1 MATFTKDQAV
11 SIGGKVWEKGA
22 IVRVYLNE
30 AGFMKLADL
39 AGLTSE
45 ITKFVGTGKSGSG
58 NHPAIAYINKNKLW
72 LNVESGKL
80 ESDKATVSA
89 FLKEYINN

>member
-11 SIGGKVWEKGA
+11 QVGGKVWEKGA

-30 AGFMKLADL
+30 TSFMKLADL
-39 AGLTSE
+39 VGLTSE
-45 ITKFVGTGKSGSG
+45 ITGFSGSG

-80 ESDKATVSA
+80 ESDKATVTA
-89 FLKEYINN
+89 FLKEYLNA